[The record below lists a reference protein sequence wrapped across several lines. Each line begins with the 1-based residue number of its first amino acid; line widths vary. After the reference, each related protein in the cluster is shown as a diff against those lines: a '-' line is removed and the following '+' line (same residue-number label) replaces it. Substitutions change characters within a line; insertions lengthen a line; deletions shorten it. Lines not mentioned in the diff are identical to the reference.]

1 MSNKGVNTPYIFIL
15 KGVDNMDNKEAC
27 KQDNALQRKLLRGE
41 ISEAEF
47 NYRKKVYH
55 EAYTRNESEI
65 LNKILKKYGGM

>member
-1 MSNKGVNTPYIFIL
+1 
-15 KGVDNMDNKEAC
+15 MDNKEAC